1 MILIA
6 VGGVNA
12 EDREVIIIQGFAN
25 KVEKKG
31 AEDKKK

>member
-1 MILIA
+1 MIFIA

-12 EDREVIIIQGFAN
+12 EDREVVAIQGFAN

-31 AEDKKK
+31 TEDRKK